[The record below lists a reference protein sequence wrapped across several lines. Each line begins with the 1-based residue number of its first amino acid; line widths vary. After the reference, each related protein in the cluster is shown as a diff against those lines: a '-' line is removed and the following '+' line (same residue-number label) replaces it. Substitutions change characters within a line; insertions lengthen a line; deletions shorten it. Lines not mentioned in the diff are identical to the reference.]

1 MKIIVNLY
9 PPFRPMGESSEM
21 EIELHEGA
29 VLADLLE
36 VLSNTITGFNKHLPK
51 SRENNILWGNVVPIS
66 NGNVIGYKDT
76 LEDGCTVKLFSAFC
90 GG

>member
-1 MKIIVNLY
+1 MKIIVHLY
-9 PPFRPMGESSEM
+9 PPFRPIGEASEL
-21 EIELHEGA
+21 EIELNEGA

-51 SRENNILWGNVVPIS
+51 SRESNILWGNVVPIS
-66 NGNVIGYKDT
+66 NGKVIGYKDI